1 MAATSSGSRA
11 AAPAADPHHAA
22 APQVPEIHRVPAHLA
37 RRFHQICLGV
47 LSEVTQPDDLSPVE
61 YAVLGSLD
69 DSPGIDQRTLADR
82 IGVDVVSAHQLI
94 GKLAARGLVQQTIAP
109 NDRRARALTLTR
121 KGAQVRRRLRPR
133 IAAAHERIMAPLS
146 PREQAAFVA
155 MLGRI
160 VDANEAYAR
169 PGNGRRRPRKA
180 AADEV
185 TAQSAVPQ
193 GAA

>member
-1 MAATSSGSRA
+1 MTTRNGYSKARDAAVRVT
-11 AAPAADPHHAA
+11 
-22 APQVPEIHRVPAHLA
+22 VPPVHRVPAHLA

-47 LSEVTQPDDLSPVE
+47 LSEVTQPEDLSPVE

-94 GKLAARGLVQQTIAP
+94 GKLEARDLVEQTIAP
-109 NDRRARALTLTR
+109 NDRRARALTLTE
-121 KGAQVRRRLRPR
+121 KGARLRRRLRPL
-133 IAAAHERIMAPLS
+133 IAKAHDKIMAPLS
-146 PREQAAFVA
+146 ARECAAFID

-169 PGNGRRRPRKA
+169 PGNGRRRPRRGAQEA
-180 AADEV
+180 A
-185 TAQSAVPQ
+185 P
-193 GAA
+193 